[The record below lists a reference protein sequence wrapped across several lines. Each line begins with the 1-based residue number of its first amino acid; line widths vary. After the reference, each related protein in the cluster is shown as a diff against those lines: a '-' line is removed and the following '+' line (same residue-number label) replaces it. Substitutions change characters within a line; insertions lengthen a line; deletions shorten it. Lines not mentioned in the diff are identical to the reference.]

1 VKHFRFVLAAMLT
14 LTLAGSAQKTDSAQE
29 SGSAQST
36 PDPAKVLQATGERL
50 LADLKRMP
58 RYTCVQS
65 ITRTYYEAKNPYE
78 RPSCSS
84 LISAHDSRKKKL
96 PVQGWDRLRL
106 EVALVE
112 GGSVYSWVGA
122 PRFAD
127 DTLDKLAGS
136 GPLGS
141 GDFGVFLS
149 GILHHAT
156 LVFQGE
162 RVVDGTRLFEYSYQM
177 PIGQSSYRVKVKEGW
192 AVIGY
197 SGTLL
202 LDPEAADLVR
212 LVVRTDEL
220 PAASSACQATSEV
233 TYRRMPIHQHMVL
246 VPHETRLSTINAAGG
261 ESMSQTSFANC
272 REYSSTVK
280 MIFGGETNSGGLAA
294 SVTPAAEPPAPLASG
309 LSFHAHI
316 TTTVDVDTAAA
327 GDPIEAVLTR
337 PMRDKKKEVIAPAGA
352 RLHGHLRTVQW
363 WTDPFDSLQIGV
375 QFETIEIGGRNV
387 PLSAVLP
394 SPPRPVFVGTGSYRM
409 RFQKPDNSFIGGT
422 FYFKELHLRPRQLDS
437 EWITVSPDEQKKR
450 NSGVC
455 WPQFLRSCV

>member
-1 VKHFRFVLAAMLT
+1 MKHFCFVLAAMLT
-14 LTLAGSAQKTDSAQE
+14 LTLAASAQT
-29 SGSAQST
+29 T
-36 PDPAKVLQATGERL
+36 PNPAGVLQQTGERL

-58 RYTCVQS
+58 RYTCVQT
-65 ITRTYYEAKNPYE
+65 ITRTYYEGKHQFE

-84 LISAHDSRKKKL
+84 LITAHDTRKKKL
-96 PVQGWDRLRL
+96 PVLGWDRLRL
-106 EVALVE
+106 EVAVVE
-112 GGSVYSWVGA
+112 GTSVYSWVGA

-141 GDFGVFLS
+141 GDFGGFLS

-162 RVVDGTRLFEYSYQM
+162 RVVDGSRLYEYSYEM
-177 PIGQSSYRVKVKEGW
+177 PIGQSRYTVKIPKGW
-192 AVIGY
+192 AIIGY
-197 SGTLL
+197 NGTLL

-233 TYRRMPIHQHMVL
+233 TYRRMPIHQHLVL
-246 VPHETRLSTINAAGG
+246 VPHETRLSTINAAGD

-280 MIFGGETNSGGLAA
+280 MIFGGETTATSPAA
-294 SVTPAAEPPAPLASG
+294 AGTPAMEPPAPLPAG
-309 LSFHAHI
+309 LRFSAHV
-316 TTTVDVDTAAA
+316 TTALDMDMAAA
-327 GDPIEAVLTR
+327 GDPIEAVLTT

-352 RLHGHLRTVQW
+352 RLHGRLRTVKW

-394 SPPRPVFVGTGSYRM
+394 SPPGPVFVGTGSYRM

-422 FYFKELHLRPRQLDS
+422 FFFNDVHLRPKQLDS
-437 EWITVSPDEQKKR
+437 EWITVTPREEKDKKQR
-450 NSGVC
+450 
-455 WPQFLRSCV
+455 